1 MNTQE
6 KLSPSIYE
14 YVRGAYKGTG
24 KKLGEIAAQ
33 AKLFESEMNAWNC
46 RLEVTEAREDGR

>member
-1 MNTQE
+1 MTPQI
-6 KLSPSIYE
+6 LSPSIYE
-14 YVRGAYKGTG
+14 YVREVYIGTG

-46 RLEVTEAREDGR
+46 RLDVKEAMEDGR

>member
-1 MNTQE
+1 MNNQ
-6 KLSPSIYE
+6 KLSLSTYN
-14 YVRGAYKGTG
+14 YVVRAYKGTG

-46 RLEVTEAREDGR
+46 RLDVMEAREDGR